1 MNIKTKTE
9 FAVAAAAIITLTLG
23 FLSLKAWLLTL
34 ILGWFG
40 VTVIGF
46 WKAMVIIIALD
57 LLVYSGSKQK

>member
-23 FLSLKAWLLTL
+23 FLSLKAWLLTV

-46 WKAMVIIIALD
+46 
-57 LLVYSGSKQK
+57 